1 MAILRE
7 TLAKYRGI
15 TIYQEEE
22 LKLAR
27 EWCFRLSKERSL
39 TNSRLRYANREKR
52 LKDHFYAVFR
62 KLLKKKGYGVEVF
75 ESQVANRRRGEKS
88 SYVGGP
94 AQELEDS
101 VNCGKRTGESI
112 NNPEM
117 PRKKKKR
124 SNSQQAE
131 IRTRVD
137 MPPKAACG
145 GIKRKVNLPGLVS
158 KVKRRLEEDNPSV
171 D

>member
-1 MAILRE
+1 M
-7 TLAKYRGI
+7 
-15 TIYQEEE
+15 
-22 LKLAR
+22 
-27 EWCFRLSKERSL
+27 
-39 TNSRLRYANREKR
+39 
-52 LKDHFYAVFR
+52 
-62 KLLKKKGYGVEVF
+62 EVF

-131 IRTRVD
+131 IRTGVD